1 MVFSELD
8 IWLFGI
14 NALAYI
20 LLFAWFWHQDRTLNL
35 RTFITLLY
43 AGSAICSPYVYH
55 AIDEHFY
62 NGVQIDHLT
71 FWPFVYLFAMYLLV
85 LRPLL
90 RDNVQEIKHVDIL
103 NPRLLNVLTWVIAG
117 IYAVTIIFSSM
128 HIADLFSLEKLM
140 QNYADTINNTIDG
153 FKVDVGPIERY
164 TSILKGAM
172 ADITILLLAYH
183 ILTNQKAGIIA
194 MALCMGYDM
203 LYSLSIGQRAAIL
216 EIILSIGF
224 IFLVTR
230 HAMEERTRRRFS
242 IALIAFGSVA
252 VIAFGALTFARFSER
267 DNSVADYVLTYYS
280 ESWYIFNNHG
290 LDPGGCRYGDFTAP
304 LARRLLGK
312 PCTQTMF
319 ESIDNFPSMRTN
331 CSVFNTVVGDFTMDF
346 GAIWTVVILLIYAT
360 LMHVA
365 LRDADKENFP
375 ISKLIIVI
383 IAWRIASMG
392 FIAYSYRGIA
402 GNLQIV
408 TDILFYL
415 LLRNRYVLKR

>member
-20 LLFAWFWHQDRTLNL
+20 LLFAWFWRQDRTLNL

-55 AIDEHFY
+55 AIDEQFY
-62 NGVQIDHLT
+62 NGVQIGHLS
-71 FWPFVYLFAMYLLV
+71 FWPFVYLFAMYLL
-85 LRPLL
+85 LLHPLL
-90 RDNVQEIKHVDIL
+90 RENVQEIKHFDIL
-103 NPRLLNVLTWVIAG
+103 NPSLLNVLTWVVVG
-117 IYAVTIIFSSM
+117 IYAITIIFSSM
-128 HIADLFSLEKLM
+128 QITDLFSLEKLM

-164 TSILKGAM
+164 TSILKSAM

-183 ILTNQKAGIIA
+183 ILTNHKAGIIA

-267 DNSVADYVLTYYS
+267 DNTVTDYVLTYYS

-290 LDPGGCRYGDFTAP
+290 LNPGGCRYGDFTAP
-304 LARRLLGK
+304 LARRLLGQ

-346 GAIWTVVILLIYAT
+346 GAIWTVVILLFYAA
-360 LMHVA
+360 LMHVS
-365 LRDADKENFP
+365 LRDANNENFP
-375 ISKLIIVI
+375 IAKLIIVI

-415 LLRNRYVLKR
+415 LLRKRYVLKR

>member
-1 MVFSELD
+1 M
-8 IWLFGI
+8 
-14 NALAYI
+14 
-20 LLFAWFWHQDRTLNL
+20 
-35 RTFITLLY
+35 
-43 AGSAICSPYVYH
+43 YH
-55 AIDEHFY
+55 AIDEQFY
-62 NGVQIDHLT
+62 NGVQIGHLS
-71 FWPFVYLFAMYLLV
+71 FWPFVYLFAMYLL
-85 LRPLL
+85 LLHPLL
-90 RDNVQEIKHVDIL
+90 RENVQEIKHFDIL
-103 NPRLLNVLTWVIAG
+103 NPSLLNVLTWVVVG
-117 IYAVTIIFSSM
+117 IYAITIIFSSM
-128 HIADLFSLEKLM
+128 QITDLFSLEKLM

-164 TSILKGAM
+164 TSILKSAM

-183 ILTNQKAGIIA
+183 ILTNHKAGIIA

-267 DNSVADYVLTYYS
+267 DNTVTDYVLTYYS

-290 LDPGGCRYGDFTAP
+290 LNPGGCRYGDFTAP
-304 LARRLLGK
+304 LARRLLGQ

-346 GAIWTVVILLIYAT
+346 GAIWTVVILL
-360 LMHVA
+360 
-365 LRDADKENFP
+365 F
-375 ISKLIIVI
+375 
-383 IAWRIASMG
+383 
-392 FIAYSYRGIA
+392 
-402 GNLQIV
+402 
-408 TDILFYL
+408 
-415 LLRNRYVLKR
+415 